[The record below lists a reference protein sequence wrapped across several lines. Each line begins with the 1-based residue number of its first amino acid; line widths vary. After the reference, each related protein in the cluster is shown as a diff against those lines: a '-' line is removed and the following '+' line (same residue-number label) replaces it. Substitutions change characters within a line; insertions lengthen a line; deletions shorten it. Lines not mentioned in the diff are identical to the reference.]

1 MSQPHPTIINGPLN
15 FRTSD
20 TLITTK
26 VPHYPPKVNTG
37 TLIIPGWTRPNANGM
52 NANINQ
58 ADFNGPDFKARPLK
72 HWRRQLRVYNNNG
85 KGPSNNSRTA
95 RIVDLDRPGL
105 TVYHHTPDC
114 ACVDNEGGNSYI
126 IANNKF
132 SYETKGNQYSEPRSD
147 STFQNNGFNRVPSTA
162 TAAEVA
168 DPLTPAYETLTGVYN
183 TKCINCSP
191 QHNVIKSAI
200 AYNSQAY
207 YADSFA
213 KQQSRCQTYEQN
225 ISTNRADT
233 STYFGVDGEPLWQNN
248 LPTGPQVV
256 APVEYT
262 PTRLYNKPCV
272 SQTIYKPSNIAFAKQ
287 GAVSGATRLR
297 KLVAD
302 TVMINGSS
310 FYSAAGAAAANQG
323 HYQGTNV
330 AGNYYVKLKPVVD
343 SCSGSV
349 PGAPILSLV
358 NNLPNAITI
367 SWPFSSIGLCNIL
380 YYTLT
385 YYPVGM
391 DAVQVTIY
399 PSANNVYTITGVY
412 PDTLYNIYITA
423 TNGNGTSENSNI
435 IAVTTLGPNILTFVN
450 ATYDTI
456 FVNDANT
463 VVPSI
468 VDDGFTIYRIKT
480 TTGTATFT
488 SNKAISSLQY
498 LILGGGGGG
507 GGGEEGQA
515 YQPLSGG
522 GGGAG
527 AYILDISSLHA
538 ATYNISIGLG
548 GAPNSISTGT
558 GGATILQTATGI
570 VTAGGGGHGYGGGGG
585 CGGGATASYPNYQ
598 SGGQGSIGGGTGK
611 NGGSVGEP
619 SPYFGSGGGG
629 GTSTPGSDG
638 LYYDYQGTLMII
650 VNDGNGG
657 AGISS
662 DITGTAT
669 HYGGGGGGGV
679 AISFNETNGNGGVGG
694 GGNGGSWNVG
704 GQSGINGLGGGGGG
718 GCDGA
723 GNVSRGGS
731 GGSGVIILHI
741 PSYS

>member
-114 ACVDNEGGNSYI
+114 ACVDNEGGDSYI

-132 SYETKGNQYSEPRSD
+132 SYETKGNRYSEPRSD

-162 TAAEVA
+162 TDAEVA

-191 QHNVIKSAI
+191 QHNIIKSAI

-233 STYFGVDGEPLWQNN
+233 STYFGADGEFLWQNN
-248 LPTGPQVV
+248 SPTGPQVV
-256 APVEYT
+256 DPVEYT

-302 TVMINGSS
+302 TVMINGNS

-456 FVNDANT
+456 FVNAANT

-468 VDDGFTIYRIKT
+468 VDDGFTIYRINT

-488 SNKAISSLQY
+488 SNNAISSLQY

-507 GGGEEGQA
+507 GGA
-515 YQPLSGG
+515 SSGSSG

-527 AYILDISSLHA
+527 AYIFDTSSLNA
-538 ATYNISIGLG
+538 ATYNISIGHG
-548 GAPNSISTGT
+548 GAADQIAAGY
-558 GGATILQTATGI
+558 GGPTTLQTATGTF
-570 VTAGGGGHGYGGGGG
+570 TAGGGGNGYGGGGG
-585 CGGGATASYPNYQ
+585 CGGGASYAFDSPSY
-598 SGGQGSIGGGTGK
+598 GGQGSLGGGTGQ
-611 NGGSVGEP
+611 NGGSVSTP
-619 SPYFGSGGGG
+619 NYFGSGGGG
-629 GTSTPGSDG
+629 GILTSGSDA
-638 LYYDYQGTLMII
+638 YYGGPYNLQ
-650 VNDGNGG
+650 DGNGG
-657 AGISS
+657 DGKSF

-669 HYGGGGGGGV
+669 HYGGGGGGGNT
-679 AISFNETNGNGGVGG
+679 SLYGEFPGTGGVGG
-694 GGNGGSWNVG
+694 GGHGGSSNSG
-704 GQSGINGLGGGGGG
+704 GQNGTNGLGGGGG
-718 GCDGA
+718 A
-723 GNVSRGGS
+723 YGGS
-731 GGSGVIILHI
+731 GGSGVIILRI
-741 PSYS
+741 PSY